1 MDCQSRNPLRA
12 VLAVV
17 SLAFAVLTV
26 RADGGAGPPHNP
38 SGTNAGGWQ
47 SVQKLLDISGLA
59 WLGGDTF
66 LAVHD
71 AKVPDEKERIRTS
84 LLRLPDSLDGIQW
97 LPLRTHFPDRPS
109 SDLESAA
116 RIPGTQ
122 DVLLLESGDDD
133 SGLDRIYL
141 ARVER
146 RDIRILDAIRWSS
159 FTPIFNVEGSAVAV
173 TDDGY
178 LFIWAERADGE
189 TQTLVQWTELNLT
202 PFAIGASG
210 VIGSALFTLPDDLA
224 AAYNRPLVGIDV
236 DGSGRICAIAA
247 FDPDADGGPFRSA
260 VMAIGRVEDGEVVL
274 DPVPTVLGVLDGLKV
289 ESVAIRGN
297 GEHRDLVVGTDDEY
311 YGGTLRLLPFRP

>member
-1 MDCQSRNPLRA
+1 MTSPFHGPLRA
-12 VLAVV
+12 LLAIVLLV
-17 SLAFAVLTV
+17 SIPAPV
-26 RADGGAGPPHNP
+26 RSGGPP
-38 SGTNAGGWQ
+38 GTEPGANTGGWR
-47 SVQKLLDISGLA
+47 SVQELLDLSGLA

-71 AKVPDEKERIRTS
+71 AKFPDEKERIRTS

-97 LPLRTHFPDRPS
+97 LPLRTHFPERPS

-146 RDIRILDAIRWSS
+146 RDVRILEAIRWSS
-159 FTPIFNVEGSAVAV
+159 FTPVFNVEGAAVAE
-173 TDDGY
+173 TDHGY

-189 TQTLVQWTELNLT
+189 TRTLVQWTDLDLM

-236 DGSGRICAIAA
+236 DGSGRVYAVAA

-260 VMAIGRVEDGEVVL
+260 VMAIGRVADGEVVL

-289 ESVAIRGN
+289 ESVAIRERG
-297 GEHRDLVVGTDDEY
+297 GGRELFVGTDDEN
-311 YGGTLRLLPFRP
+311 YGGTLRPLSLGP